1 MTLLEAFAKLPDPR
15 AANKRYA
22 LADMVFIAVCMVL
35 CGAEDWEMVE
45 SLGKAKLSWLRRFID
60 LPHGIPSH
68 DTFSRVFARL
78 KPEAFQQCFMEWVQT
93 IAQSALGEVVA
104 VDGKTLRRSYDR
116 ADDKGAIHMVSAWA
130 SASGLVLGQLKT
142 DAKSNEITAI
152 PALLEMLE
160 LSGCIVT
167 IDAMG
172 CQKAIAQTIRAQE
185 ADYVLALKGNQGTL
199 FEDCQLYLESLAQ
212 RSTLPTTAH
221 YHESVDKGHG
231 RIEIRRC
238 WISTDIDWLE
248 QREQWLDL
256 GLIAM
261 VESERHHG
269 GKISCE
275 RRYFISSLRTDAA
288 TVLKAVRAHWTVE
301 NNLHWVL
308 DVAFGEDGCRIRKDH
323 GAENMA
329 LFRHIVLNLIKQE
342 KSVKLGVKNRRIL
355 AAADDDY
362 RMKVL
367 KTAI

>member
-1 MTLLEAFAKLPDPR
+1 MTLLEAFAELPDPR
-15 AANKRYA
+15 ASNKRYA
-22 LADMVFIAVCMVL
+22 LSDMVFIAVCMVL
-35 CGAEDWEMVE
+35 CGAEDWPMVE
-45 SLGKAKLSWLRRFID
+45 SLGKAKLEWLRRFIA
-60 LPHGIPSH
+60 LPHGVPSH
-68 DTFSRVFARL
+68 DTFSRVFARV
-78 KPEAFQQCFMEWVQT
+78 KPEAFQSCFMQWVQGIVGST
-93 IAQSALGEVVA
+93 LGEVVA

-116 ADDKGAIHMVSAWA
+116 GDDKAAIHMVSAWA

-142 DAKSNEITAI
+142 EAKSNEITAI
-152 PALLEMLE
+152 PALLEALE

-199 FEDCQLYLESLAQ
+199 FEDCQLYLDTVAQ
-212 RSTLPTTAH
+212 RSSLPATAS
-221 YHESVDKGHG
+221 YHETLDKGHG
-231 RIEIRRC
+231 RLEIRRC
-238 WISTDIDWLE
+238 WSTTDVAWLE
-248 QREQWLDL
+248 QGPQWADL

-261 VESERHHG
+261 VESERHQG
-269 GKISCE
+269 DKMSRE
-275 RRYFISSLRTDAA
+275 RRYFISSLRTDAK
-288 TVLKAVRAHWTVE
+288 TVLDTVRAHWSIE

-308 DVAFGEDGCRIRKDH
+308 DVAFREDECRIRKDY

-329 LFRHIVLNLIKQE
+329 VFRHIVLNLIKQE

-367 KTAI
+367 QTAI